1 MEMQKSQ
8 KNYYENYYVGLDIG
22 TDSVGYAV
30 TDENYRLI
38 KHNGE
43 PMWGVTLFE
52 EGTLGDKRRAARTAR
67 RRLDRRQQRVRLV
80 EELLA
85 PYIIETDEGF
95 FRRIHESYLIRD
107 DASDS
112 YLLGTLSATKDYYKK
127 YPTIHHLICA
137 LMNGETEADAR
148 LLHIACAWL
157 VAHRGHFLSEVDKD
171 KIEDVTDF
179 HRVYEDFV
187 TFFSNLGYPVPWD
200 AEAAESD
207 METVLKLQIGVGKKA
222 KILKDTLCGKNKI
235 TTSEEGTFSWEHAL
249 KLVCGCKVSLKDL
262 FNNDSYE
269 DLETKS
275 FTLDSD
281 EETIAQVIASVDENG
296 EIIEKLKS
304 LYDWSVLVEA
314 LKGKHTISEG
324 KIEVYNQH
332 KRDLATL
339 KRFVKKYCIE
349 IRYAEICALKGE
361 DIKKFIDSLG
371 NGDVIYDE
379 LIKSYGWITI
389 INALVGKTEIDK
401 KYVEK
406 LDILRGLIAKKVYSD
421 VFCAFNKPANYV
433 AYSYYSK
440 KAKHEGTKAN
450 VTVFTDYVKKLFKD
464 VTPDDE
470 DRELFDDMMSRL
482 ETESFMP
489 KQKNG
494 DNRVI
499 PYQLYMYELRKIL
512 ENNVDKFPFLA
523 EKDSDGIS
531 LSDKLLAVF
540 EFRVPYYV
548 GPLRNDENNKNAWV
562 VRKQGRIYPW
572 NFNKMVDID
581 QTEEEFINKM
591 LNRCTYLHGEDV
603 LPKCSLLY
611 SSYTVLNEIN
621 NIKINDEPISVE
633 LKQLIYIDVF
643 MQNDKVTLK
652 RIKDYLYA
660 NGKIGKDDTLSGI
673 DDILTSSL
681 KSYRVFRRLTESGVL
696 SYSEVEEI
704 IKRSTYVED
713 RRRFEKWLSE
723 HYSKLTAEDVKY
735 VCSLKFKDFGR
746 LSKRLLCDIF
756 GAPDPETGEAR
767 SIIRAM
773 WETNC
778 NINQLILTDNYSYKA
793 QIEEISRDYYSKK
806 TLSLNDRLDE
816 MYISNAVKR
825 PIIRTLDILKD
836 VVKIMGHE
844 PSAVFVEMAR
854 GASEEQKGK
863 RTKSRQQ
870 QIREFYE
877 KLDTE
882 DVRLLTQTL
891 DSLGEDADTKL
902 QSDKIFLYF
911 MQLGKCMYTGER
923 ISFESIL
930 KGDGRYNIDHIF
942 PRCTVT
948 DESIINNKVLVTSES
963 NGVKGDSY
971 PIDASVRERMIGLWT
986 YLNNTSRSDGTKLM
1000 SDEKFKRLKRNHGFT
1015 DEELHGF
1022 IQRQLVETRQSTKA
1036 VTTLLKEMYTD
1047 TEICYVKAGL
1057 VSDFRHQFSMLKS
1070 RAVNDLHHAK
1080 DAYLNIV
1087 CGNVYYSYFNKNYF
1101 RLDRGAKSY
1110 NIKPEIMFSR
1120 AVYCGKHQVW
1130 DGADSVAA
1138 VRKVISKNN
1147 AHVTV
1152 YQLCRHSGQNGGF
1165 FDQNPLK
1172 AAPGLIPLKKG
1183 MPTEQY
1189 GGYNKATASFFV
1201 LVRYKIAKKQDIM
1214 IMPVEL
1220 LFADKFLASNDYADE
1235 YAKNTVSS
1243 IVGKDV
1249 ESVEILLNRRII
1261 KVKTVFSLDGFMV
1274 CLAGKSDGGKK
1285 IGITPLSQ
1293 LKETA
1298 DVEYYVKRLESF
1310 AKKKS
1315 ENENIVFSELY
1326 DGITQ
1331 DKNAQLYDL
1340 FITKFSK
1347 WPYSKRP
1354 ANPKDILVK
1363 GRDKFVSLSTPEQAS
1378 VLLQILGLLGRIN
1391 KADLKDIGG
1400 SASTGVATLSSS
1412 LSNWTK
1418 NYTDVRIIDSSASGL
1433 YESRSENLLDL
1444 LK

>member
-8 KNYYENYYVGLDIG
+8 KNYYVGLDIG

-52 EGTLGDKRRAARTAR
+52 EATLGDKRRAARTAR

-85 PYIIETDEGF
+85 PYILEYDESF

-112 YLLGTLSATKDYYKK
+112 YLLGNLAATKDYYKK

-148 LLHIACAWL
+148 LLYIACAWL

-171 KIEDVTDF
+171 RIEDVTDF

-187 TFFSNLGYPVPWD
+187 AFFSNLGYPVPWD

-207 METVLKLQIGVGKKA
+207 MEAVLKLQIGVGKKA
-222 KILKDTLCGKNKI
+222 KLLKDTLCGKNKL
-235 TTSEEGTFSWEHAL
+235 TTGEEDTFSWEYAL

-262 FNNDSYE
+262 FNNDSYD

-281 EETIAQVIASVDENG
+281 EETIAQIIASVDDNG
-296 EIIEKLKS
+296 EIIEKLKHI
-304 LYDWSVLVEA
+304 YDWSVLVEA
-314 LKGKHTISEG
+314 LKGKNTISEG
-324 KIEVYNQH
+324 KIEIYNQH
-332 KRDLATL
+332 KKDLATL
-339 KRFVKKYCIE
+339 KRFVKKYLSKE
-349 IRYAEICALKGE
+349 A
-361 DIKKFIDSLG
+361 
-371 NGDVIYDE
+371 YDE
-379 LIKSYGWITI
+379 TFDAVNNS
-389 INALVGKTEIDK
+389 
-401 KYVEK
+401 
-406 LDILRGLIAKKVYSD
+406 S
-421 VFCAFNKPANYV
+421 NYV
-433 AYSYYSK
+433 AYSYHSK

-450 VTVFTDYVKKLFKD
+450 VTVFTDYVKKLFKG

-512 ENNVDKFPFLA
+512 ENNVDKFPFLT
-523 EKDSDGIS
+523 EKDSDGVS
-531 LSDKLLAVF
+531 LYDKLLAVF

-548 GPLRNDENNKNAWV
+548 GPLRNDGKNKNAWV
-562 VRKQGRIYPW
+562 VRKPGRLYPW
-572 NFNKMVDID
+572 NFEEMVDID
-581 QTEEEFINKM
+581 QTEQKFINKM
-591 LNRCTYLHGEDV
+591 LNRCTYLPGEYV

-633 LKQLIYIDVF
+633 LKQLIYTDVF
-643 MQNDKVTLK
+643 MQYDKVTLK
-652 RIKDYLYA
+652 RIKDYLYS
-660 NGKIGKDDTLSGI
+660 NGIIGKDDTVSGI
-673 DDILTSSL
+673 DDNATSSL

-696 SYSEVEEI
+696 SYFEVEDI
-704 IKRSTYVED
+704 INMSTYVED
-713 RRRFEKWLSE
+713 RRRFKKWLKE
-723 HYSKLTAEDVKY
+723 HYSKLTSEDIKY

-793 QIEEISRDYYSKK
+793 QIEEISRDYYSEHP
-806 TLSLNDRLDE
+806 LSINARLDE

-836 VVKIMGHE
+836 IVKVMGHK

-863 RTKSRQQ
+863 RTKTRHQ

-877 KLDTE
+877 SIDTE
-882 DVRLLTQTL
+882 EVRLLTKTL
-891 DSLGEDADTKL
+891 DSLGENADTKL

-930 KGDGRYNIDHIF
+930 KGDGKYNIDHIF
-942 PRCTVT
+942 PQSKVT

-963 NGVKGDSY
+963 NEAKGDRY
-971 PIDASVRERMIGLWT
+971 PVDAAVREKMTGLWT
-986 YLNNTSRSDGTKLM
+986 YLNNTSRSDGSKLM
-1000 SDEKFKRLKRNHGFT
+1000 SDEKYKRLTRKYGFT
-1015 DEELHGF
+1015 DDELHGF

-1036 VTTLLKEMYTD
+1036 VTTLLKELYAD
-1047 TEICYVKAGL
+1047 TEIVYVKAGL
-1057 VSDFRHQFSMLKS
+1057 VSDFRHQFGMLKS
-1070 RAVNDLHHAK
+1070 RSVNDLHHAK
-1080 DAYLNIV
+1080 DAFLNIV

-1101 RLDRGAKSY
+1101 RLENGY
-1110 NIKPEIMFSR
+1110 NIKPDIMFAR
-1120 AVYCGKHQVW
+1120 AVYCGKRQVW
-1130 DGADSVAA
+1130 DGTDSVAA

-1147 AHVTV
+1147 AYVTV
-1152 YQLCRHSGQNGGF
+1152 YQLCKHSQPKCGF
-1165 FDQNPLK
+1165 FDQQPRK
-1172 AAPGLIPLKKG
+1172 ATSGLIPLKKG
-1183 MPTEQY
+1183 MPTELY
-1189 GGYNKATASFFV
+1189 GGYRGATVSFFV
-1201 LVRYKIAKKQDIM
+1201 LVKYKIAKKQDVM

-1220 LFADKFLASNDYADE
+1220 LFADKFLASEEYADK

-1243 IVGKDV
+1243 ILGK
-1249 ESVEILLNRRII
+1249 EIEHTEILLNRRII
-1261 KVKTVFSLDGFMV
+1261 KVNTVISLDGILT
-1274 CLAGKSDGGKK
+1274 CIKSSSSGGVQ
-1285 IGITPLSQ
+1285 IVLEMISQ
-1293 LKETA
+1293 LKCSPCIEA
-1298 DVEYYVKRLESF
+1298 YVKRLESYN
-1310 AKKKS
+1310 KKRQS
-1315 ENENIVFSELY
+1315 NENIVFDERYDYITNEQNEELY
-1326 DGITQ
+1326 DFL
-1331 DKNAQLYDL
+1331 AR
-1340 FITKFSK
+1340 KFGE
-1347 WPYSKRP
+1347 WPYNRRP
-1354 ANPKDILVK
+1354 NNPLGILEN
-1363 GRDKFVSLSTPEQAS
+1363 GRDKFIRLNISDQVKILLS
-1378 VLLQILGLLGRIN
+1378 ILGLLGRIN
-1391 KADLKDIGG
+1391 GGDLEDIGG
-1400 SASTGVATLSSS
+1400 KKSSGTTKISSS
-1412 LSNWTK
+1412 LSNWAK

-1433 YESRSENLLDL
+1433 YESQSDNLLEL